1 MMSYVNNFLNR
12 LQKVKQVGDD
22 KYSALCPVHDDNNPS
37 MTIKIVDDK
46 ILAYCFACGA
56 KAPAIAE
63 VVGLKTSDLFSGDT
77 PFAPDRDYK
86 LMQKKELDDTFLLIH
101 EKSVQKKE
109 KMRHSDYK
117 FMRQAK
123 ARRQVR
129 EEKGLE

>member
-1 MMSYVNNFLNR
+1 MSYVNNFLNR
-12 LQKVKQVGDD
+12 LQKVKQVGND
-22 KYSALCPVHDDNNPS
+22 KYIALCPVHDDNNPS

-63 VVGLKTSDLFSGDT
+63 AVGLKTSDLFSGDT
-77 PFAPDRDYK
+77 PFAPNRDYK
-86 LMQKKELDDTFLLIH
+86 LMQKKGLDDTFLLIH

-109 KMRHSDYK
+109 KMRDSDYK

>member
-1 MMSYVNNFLNR
+1 MNR

-22 KYSALCPVHDDNNPS
+22 KYTALCPVHDDNNPS

-46 ILAYCFACGA
+46 ILAYCFACGS

-63 VVGLKTSDLFSGDT
+63 AVGLKTSDLFSGDT

-86 LMQKKELDDTFLLIH
+86 LMQKKGLDDTFLLIH

>member
-1 MMSYVNNFLNR
+1 MSYVNNFLNR

-22 KYSALCPVHDDNNPS
+22 KYTALCPVHDDNNPS

-46 ILAYCFACGA
+46 ILAYCFACGS

-63 VVGLKTSDLFSGDT
+63 AVGLKTSDLFSGDT
-77 PFAPDRDYK
+77 PFAPDRDYR
-86 LMQKKELDDTFLLIH
+86 LMKTKDLDDTFLLIH